1 MGTFVLL
8 QEKGDFQWNKL
19 ALIMINTYPCS
30 LHIFRERFIQFGDK
44 LYLEFG
50 GKLFDDYHA
59 SRVLPGFA
67 PDSKLQM
74 LLQLA
79 DQAEMIISINASDI
93 ERNKIRH
100 DLGITYDQDV
110 LRLIDVYKKKGLY
123 VSSVVITRYAGQPSA
138 NLFQKKLESHRY
150 PGLSPL
156 YYRWISQTISTR
168 S

>member
-1 MGTFVLL
+1 MKQIGFDNDKYLSM
-8 QEKGDFQWNKL
+8 QS
-19 ALIMINTYPCS
+19 A
-30 LHIFRERFIQFGDK
+30 HIRERISQFGDK

-100 DLGITYDQDV
+100 DFGIT
-110 LRLIDVYKKKGLY
+110 LRSGCITSDRCISKERTLCQQRSYHPLRRTAIRKSVSKK
-123 VSSVVITRYAGQPSA
+123 IRI
-138 NLFQKKLESHRY
+138 HRY

-156 YYRWISQTISTR
+156 YYRWISKQYR
-168 S
+168 QDRK

>member
-1 MGTFVLL
+1 
-8 QEKGDFQWNKL
+8 
-19 ALIMINTYPCS
+19 
-30 LHIFRERFIQFGDK
+30 
-44 LYLEFG
+44 
-50 GKLFDDYHA
+50 
-59 SRVLPGFA
+59 
-67 PDSKLQM
+67 M

-123 VSSVVITRYAGQPSA
+123 VSSVVITRYADSHPQIC
-138 NLFQKKLESHRY
+138 FKKIRIHRY

-156 YYRWISQTISTR
+156 YYRWISKQYR
-168 S
+168 QDRK